1 MTNDQTLALQ
11 FLDNFA
17 DKGWRHACLEGY
29 AGVGKTWLIG
39 HWLNALLKRCPG
51 LRVLVAAPTNKAL
64 DVLRGK
70 CGHLRVDFRTLDGY
84 LGYRVKRNEDGDMER
99 HKSGKPLS
107 YDIVVVDEASMV
119 KLSYHREL
127 LAQRVPVLYVGDPA
141 QLQPVGEE
149 LSPAFDTEH
158 KCTMTEVVRQAADN
172 PIIQLA
178 TYLRQRVEDGGT
190 FLLQDVREMLP
201 GDKRISFTRM
211 QNLLDWA
218 DTAIDRGM
226 DSRILAFDNMTVN
239 RNNAAMH
246 ARRFPDAPLFG
257 IGERVLV
264 NETFEVNDD
273 LMLMNGQLLTVLGC
287 QQAEPVA
294 GVDVFD
300 VTVPTTGLEV
310 NGEPIDP
317 EITLQVA
324 RDEAELLRVHKGLT
338 DAIWEARRN
347 GNHGEADRLAKVR
360 RPLNKLA
367 PLRHSY
373 ASTVHKSQGST
384 YDVAFVDWGS
394 IYRSREMRARLM
406 YVAATRPSQFLVVAT
421 N

>member
-39 HWLNALLKRCPG
+39 HWLDALLKRCPG

-178 TYLRQRVEDGGT
+178 TYLRQRFGSETSPEARSFAVGVET
-190 FLLQDVREMLP
+190 ALRRRCRELREQAEAEAKGVSNGRALVLASLYEQERKANDQWIADNVGSLKTQP
-201 GDKRISFTRM
+201 DRTKGVHSAAYAAGKQHGNTISLAPQVGASKSSVKRI
-211 QNLLDWA
+211 
-218 DTAIDRGM
+218 
-226 DSRILAFDNMTVN
+226 
-239 RNNAAMH
+239 
-246 ARRFPDAPLFG
+246 
-257 IGERVLV
+257 
-264 NETFEVNDD
+264 
-273 LMLMNGQLLTVLGC
+273 
-287 QQAEPVA
+287 
-294 GVDVFD
+294 
-300 VTVPTTGLEV
+300 
-310 NGEPIDP
+310 
-317 EITLQVA
+317 
-324 RDEAELLRVHKGLT
+324 K
-338 DAIWEARRN
+338 
-347 GNHGEADRLAKVR
+347 
-360 RPLNKLA
+360 
-367 PLRHSY
+367 
-373 ASTVHKSQGST
+373 
-384 YDVAFVDWGS
+384 
-394 IYRSREMRARLM
+394 
-406 YVAATRPSQFLVVAT
+406 
-421 N
+421 